1 MNHPEISL
9 AGRPAMHKP
18 APKVKAPTT
27 EPPALIVFG
36 RDEAGKAHA
45 SYFAEAD
52 ADLARKAAALM
63 RFHALDVTAGG
74 VAELAA
80 TLPAGRVFASGRGFV
95 PFVKQATYEALAD
108 VAGVPSDLPVQPKPT
123 PEKIA
128 SSNDQA
134 TTDQR
139 VEHHRPKDW
148 DDLKVGSLVLAP
160 EHDPSWWEAVIVEI
174 KPENLFVIRW
184 LGWPD
189 EPLVAVKLE
198 DLALPH
204 PGRTAEQGQ

>member
-9 AGRPAMHKP
+9 PGRPAFHKP
-18 APKVKAPTT
+18 APKVKAPPT

-63 RFHALDVTAGG
+63 GFHALGVTAGG
-74 VAELAA
+74 LAELAA

-95 PFVKQATYEALAD
+95 PFVKQATYEALAGF
-108 VAGVPSDLPVQPKPT
+108 AGVPIDAAPLPRAKPA
-123 PEKIA
+123 KIA
-128 SSNDQA
+128 SSDDQA
-134 TTDQR
+134 ATDQS
-139 VEHHRPKDW
+139 VEHHRPKGW

-160 EHDPSWWEAVIVEI
+160 EHDPSWWQAVIVEMR
-174 KPENLFVIRW
+174 PENLFVVRW

-189 EPLVAVKLE
+189 EPLTAVKLE
-198 DLALPH
+198 DLALLH
-204 PGRTAEQGQ
+204 PTRSEG